1 MENTPFGD
9 TFKGL
14 KVLVMSYSNM
24 KPMEPRYHDFL
35 ADWVRKGGAL
45 IYCGEDID
53 PYQSV
58 LEWWNSNGNQYKGSF
73 GTFVRETGTGQSTCC
88 RNLPLWKRY
97 GDRYT

>member
-1 MENTPFGD
+1 
-9 TFKGL
+9 
-14 KVLVMSYSNM
+14 M

-58 LEWWNSNGNQYKGSF
+58 LEWWNSTEINI
-73 GTFVRETGTGQSTCC
+73 RLL
-88 RNLPLWKRY
+88 RNICSRNWDWAEYLLPELTLVEKVW
-97 GDRYT
+97 